1 MQKLSPPRLL
11 KIAALVAAALSSAG
25 ALAAPGTPTISGYEI
40 DAKGYK
46 FVEIK
51 QGMSGIE
58 AYKDAVKVHE
68 FLDVPV
74 PFNIWN
80 AANAVKAYAVVD
92 GVRDDNSMVA
102 MKQGDSKAAP
112 VAHLTKG
119 GKTRLQVDVCD
130 ARGNCERSTPYEANI
145 FDTLPEFA
153 GNLPDNAPPHQKHAI
168 AKDTVVGTYFPTWGI
183 YERKSDVSMMP
194 VENLTHILY
203 GFVPICGENA
213 SLAPSGQISLK
224 RSCAG
229 LPDYS
234 VAIHDIWGE
243 IAKTDLPGIVQGDG
257 NKVTGVLG
265 QMMAAKK
272 RNPNLKVLPSIGGW
286 TLSDRFYGLGDPA
299 NRKIFIDSV
308 EKFLTTWKFF
318 DGVDIDWEYP
328 GGGGANPDLGN
339 KDTDG
344 QTYVTLMKELREMM
358 TRLGKKTGKT
368 YELTSAIGA
377 AQSHIDLIDYKKA
390 TQYMNYLFDMT
401 YDFSG
406 AWTNTGL
413 GHLSGLNAPSWMP
426 DDPKTTFSVRNS
438 VNALLAQGI
447 DPKKLIVGTAMYG
460 RGWTGVSDLTDPKNP
475 FTGTAK
481 GPLPENHAQY
491 AWENGIIDYR
501 GLKQFM
507 LGADNKG
514 INGFTAHYD
523 AKAEAPYVFNAATGT
538 LITYDNARSAIAKGN
553 FVRDN
558 KLGGLFSWDIT
569 GDTGDIMEAMH
580 KGLDHPEGGGGD
592 QPKAPTAN
600 AGQDIVVTPTGPA
613 PTVIELDG
621 SDSFNPQKDALKYR
635 WEQIDGPTLA
645 MTNADDV
652 RTQISVPVVAA
663 DTIYVFKLT
672 VTNAADLSSSSNVTI
687 TAKAQESHDIVAPR
701 VTSMSAPATVGAKET
716 ATVKVH
722 VDPKAGDKLEY
733 KWSAKGLTMIGNGDT
748 AQFVAPELT
757 EDTFYMVNVVVTNS
771 KGSDT
776 GSVNIKVLKKEGG
789 GVDPSIPPYKPNT
802 IYQGGDKVTNAGGI
816 YQCKPFPYSGW
827 CGQAPAAYAPGTGFA
842 WTDAWEKIGDVKK
855 R

>member
-25 ALAAPGTPTISGYEI
+25 ALAAPGTPVIADYEI
-40 DAKGYK
+40 KVKSYG
-46 FVEIK
+46 FVELK
-51 QGMSGIE
+51 SNLSDAE
-58 AYKDAVKVHE
+58 AYKDAVKIN
-68 FLDVPV
+68 DVVSVPL
-74 PFNIWN
+74 PFNIWY
-80 AANAVKAYAVVD
+80 AANAVKAYAVID
-92 GVRDDNSMVA
+92 GVRDDSSVVA
-102 MKQGDSKAAP
+102 MTPGQSKAAP
-112 VAHLTKG
+112 VAHPATG
-119 GKTRLQVDVCD
+119 GKKKMQVDVCD
-130 ARGNCERSTPYEANI
+130 AQGNCERSAPYEMTI
-145 FDTLPEFA
+145 FDTIPEFA
-153 GNLPDNAPPHQKHAI
+153 GDLPDNSIPHAKHTI

-183 YERKSDVSMMP
+183 YGRKSDVSMMP
-194 VENLTHILY
+194 VDNLTHILY

-213 SLAPSGQISLK
+213 SLAPAQQTALK

-243 IAKTDLPGIVQGDG
+243 MAKTDLPG
-257 NKVTGVLG
+257 VTKNLGGVLG

-286 TLSDRFYGLGDPA
+286 TLSDTFYGLGDPA
-299 NRKIFIDSV
+299 NRKVFIDSV

-339 KDTDG
+339 KSTDG

-368 YELTSAIGA
+368 YQLTSAIGA

-413 GHLSGLNAPSWMP
+413 GHLASLNAPSWMP
-426 DDPKTTFSVRNS
+426 DDPK
-438 VNALLAQGI
+438 
-447 DPKKLIVGTAMYG
+447 KLIVGAAMYG
-460 RGWTGVSDLTDPKNP
+460 RGWTGVSDMTDPKNP

-481 GPLPENHAQY
+481 GPLPVNEAQY
-491 AWENGIIDYR
+491 TWENGIIDYR
-501 GLKQFM
+501 GLKKFM
-507 LGADNKG
+507 LGPDNKG
-514 INGFTAHYD
+514 INGFVASYD
-523 AKAEAPYVFNAATGT
+523 AQAEAPYVFNAATGT
-538 LITYDNARSAIAKGN
+538 LITYDNARSTIAKGN
-553 FVRDN
+553 FVREN
-558 KLGGLFSWDIT
+558 KLGGLFSWEIT

-580 KGLDHPEGGGGD
+580 KGLDHPEGGGD

-600 AGQDIVVTPTGPA
+600 AGKDIVVTPTGPA

-621 SDSFNPQKDALKYR
+621 GDSFNPQSDELKYH
-635 WEQIDGPTLA
+635 WQQIDGPALS
-645 MTNADDV
+645 MNGADEV

-672 VTNAADLSSSSNVTI
+672 VTTAANLSSSSNVTI
-687 TAKAQESHDIVAPR
+687 TAKAQESHDIVAPQ
-701 VTSMSAPATVGAKET
+701 VTRMDAPAEVHAKET
-716 ATVKVH
+716 ATVKVQ
-722 VDPKAGDKLEY
+722 VNPNAGDKLEY
-733 KWSAKGLTMIGNGDT
+733 KWSAPGLTMIGNGAT
-748 AQFVAPELT
+748 AQFVAPELA
-757 EDTFYMVNVVVTNS
+757 EDTFYMVNVTVTNS

-776 GSVNIKVLKKEGG
+776 GSANIKILKKEGG
-789 GVDPSIPPYKPNT
+789 GVDPSIPAYVPNT

-827 CGQAPAAYAPGTGFA
+827 CGQAPAAYAPGQGFA
-842 WTDAWEKIGDVKK
+842 WSDAWDKIGDVKK
-855 R
+855 